1 MGVAQRRQG
10 MTAWGC
16 ATNRGGGSECRPGWG
31 CCADPQRRSGW
42 SPRGSAGRHRGASRP
57 RQHVPGDPAHTHGG
71 GLRASPK
78 ISPWA
83 SCAKVFIKTPVGTGG
98 VPWPAGNGKPHHP
111 PPGVRGP
118 GSAERKNGQSQA
130 GPPNNN
136 WKTSDRGVKKKAFLS
151 GFSPNFWETSNPA
164 GLGLFFWLFS
174 GEQPVGKRCW
184 LTEPPS
190 G

>member
-1 MGVAQRRQG
+1 MSSRMGVLCG
-10 MTAWGC
+10 PTASFRVVAEGFGGAAPWGF
-16 ATNRGGGSECRPGWG
+16 ASPPARSRGPRTRTAGGFAP
-31 CCADPQRRSGW
+31 P
-42 SPRGSAGRHRGASRP
+42 
-57 RQHVPGDPAHTHGG
+57 
-71 GLRASPK
+71 PK

-136 WKTSDRGVKKKAFLS
+136 WKTSDRGVKKKKHFCQVSAPIFGKL
-151 GFSPNFWETSNPA
+151 PTQLD
-164 GLGLFFWLFS
+164 LGCFFGCFQGSSRLEK
-174 GEQPVGKRCW
+174 GVG
-184 LTEPPS
+184 
-190 G
+190 